1 MIMAVEKSE
10 QPTIDFAAFKR
21 ALLRFVTNRY
31 ADKPQ
36 DLIYKSDIEHLIDTV
51 YFDKEYHFCLLKSDQ
66 TEFERGEA
74 LKLNI
79 QHNRISDDSENE
91 ISDLQTQ
98 TTPGADFDDYGLIYE
113 LLDATSV
120 VDLTHDGSVELC
132 LGEFLDG
139 RDLNDLIIVRDLLI
153 EAATKKL
160 DFLEKKRK
168 HIDGIDVL
176 MATGGAYPQQYDKN
190 ELKKLDKKIANLRAV
205 LEWLRRTT
213 RKRGVFKKKSAN
225 DFRKTKLID
234 VLISHSIRCTHKDS
248 SEEFKYNLVNSKS
261 ALELFRNA
269 VKEKLNSRFLP
280 KDFYLIVNS
289 YAKKTLGAQC
299 TESQFQS
306 GVEYCADRFNN
317 TELANPICL
326 REAETIYE
334 SDVAPGSTQNTPVY
348 NYLIR
353 IAADMKTSG
362 LNSKYFK
369 RWIFNAKYQKKI
381 IQNIKYAA
389 KEIGNDGTLI
399 SLADIV
405 NAGTRYHITI
415 DTSGLP
421 KAPNSS
427 NPQFVYGNSD
437 RDT

>member
-1 MIMAVEKSE
+1 MAVEKSE

-120 VDLTHDGSVELC
+120 VDLTHDGSIELC

-153 EAATKKL
+153 EAAAKKL
-160 DFLEKKRK
+160 DFLEKNRK
-168 HIDGIDVL
+168 NIDGFDVL
-176 MATGGAYPQQYDKN
+176 MAKAGATRRQYDKN

-234 VLISHSIRCTHKDS
+234 VLISHSIRCTSTDS
-248 SEEFKYNLVNSKS
+248 SEEFKYNLVNSKAARTS
-261 ALELFRNA
+261 FQNA
-269 VKEKLNSRFLP
+269 VKERLNSRFLP
-280 KDFYLIVNS
+280 KGFYEIVNT
-289 YAKKTLGAQC
+289 YASKYLGNSC
-299 TESQFQS
+299 TESEFEE
-306 GVEYCADRFNN
+306 GVDYCATRFNN
-317 TELANPICL
+317 TELKNPIRL
-326 REAETIYE
+326 KDAKTIYE
-334 SDVAPGSTQNTPVY
+334 SDVAPGSTQNTSVY
-348 NYLIR
+348 NYLIG

-362 LNSKYFK
+362 LASKYFK
-369 RWIFNAKYQKKI
+369 GWVYDPKNQKKI

-389 KEIGNDGTLI
+389 KAIGNDGQLITL
-399 SLADIV
+399 AAIV
-405 NAGTRYHITI
+405 NAGNIYNVKI
-415 DTSGLP
+415 DPSGLP
-421 KAPNSS
+421 KAPNSN
-427 NPQFVYGNSD
+427 NP
-437 RDT
+437 